1 MGINYKLIVN
11 KVIKYFR
18 PIPPELK
25 ESFVKTVDREN
36 IKRMIP
42 FSIVYIL
49 LNTQLFVFG
58 RREAIRGSSI
68 RDYTLVFLILTCCY
82 SIYRFIKVPKKSR
95 WYAHIIT
102 GVFCFVL
109 VFSTLLASQV
119 MLVRIGSMSLF
130 TVTILTTS
138 SFFIRLPITSIL
150 TNISAFVYFVL
161 TSNRILLHSD
171 TIEMVKPAKELGA
184 EIFRFEIYITEV
196 FLISIVGCIIAVV
209 MYRFR
214 TKVFMDHKIIE
225 SKNSNLMEIN
235 MQDSMTKL
243 LNHKSIIDTLGQE
256 VLRTV
261 RYNLDLSVL
270 LLDIDHFKAVNDNYG
285 HPVGDQ
291 VIIKVADTLRHI
303 CRETDYLGRYGG
315 EEFLIIL
322 TNTNVEHA
330 MILGERIREYIEK
343 ADFGDPSPITISG
356 GITTHTNETA
366 KELIHNSD
374 QALYDAKN
382 SGRNKIVQSRY

>member
-1 MGINYKLIVN
+1 MGINYKLIGN

-82 SIYRFIKVPKKSR
+82 SIYRFIKVQKKSR

-196 FLISIVGCIIAVV
+196 FLISVIGCIIAVV

-243 LNHKSIIDTLGQE
+243 LNHKSIIDTLIQE

-322 TNTNVEHA
+322 TNTNMEQA